1 MHDKAKTRLTIASFT
16 IKSIIPKEIQ
26 PSREAIFSL
35 LPRERAR
42 SPARDTATNR
52 VALSL
57 IGKPSSRDR
66 AGKVCDYFLSRLA
79 MNEILSTDRAP
90 AAIGPYSQGVRTGN
104 ILFLSGQ
111 LGLDPASGTLP
122 EGVKAQSEQA
132 FRNVAALLE
141 AAGMTFANVVKVT
154 IFITDLDYFSTV
166 NDAMIAAFDGLPYPA
181 RSCVVVADLPKHG
194 LVEVEAVAA
203 L

>member
-1 MHDKAKTRLTIASFT
+1 
-16 IKSIIPKEIQ
+16 
-26 PSREAIFSL
+26 
-35 LPRERAR
+35 
-42 SPARDTATNR
+42 
-52 VALSL
+52 
-57 IGKPSSRDR
+57 
-66 AGKVCDYFLSRLA
+66 

-104 ILFLSGQ
+104 LLFLSGQ

-141 AAGMTFANVVKVT
+141 ATGMSFANVVKVT
-154 IFITDLDYFSTV
+154 IFITDLDFFPTV
-166 NDAMIAAFDGLPYPA
+166 NEAMIAAFDGLPYPA

>member
-1 MHDKAKTRLTIASFT
+1 
-16 IKSIIPKEIQ
+16 
-26 PSREAIFSL
+26 
-35 LPRERAR
+35 
-42 SPARDTATNR
+42 
-52 VALSL
+52 
-57 IGKPSSRDR
+57 
-66 AGKVCDYFLSRLA
+66 

-104 ILFLSGQ
+104 LLFLSGQ

-141 AAGMTFANVVKVT
+141 AAGMSYENVVKVT
-154 IFITDLDYFSTV
+154 IFITDLNYFPTV
-166 NDAMIAAFDGLPYPA
+166 NEAMIAAFDGFPYPA

>member
-1 MHDKAKTRLTIASFT
+1 
-16 IKSIIPKEIQ
+16 
-26 PSREAIFSL
+26 
-35 LPRERAR
+35 
-42 SPARDTATNR
+42 
-52 VALSL
+52 
-57 IGKPSSRDR
+57 
-66 AGKVCDYFLSRLA
+66 

-104 ILFLSGQ
+104 LLFLSGQ
-111 LGLDPASGTLP
+111 LGLDPASGTLLGLDPASGTLP

-141 AAGMTFANVVKVT
+141 AAGMSFANVVKVT
-154 IFITDLDYFSTV
+154 IFITDLDFFPTV
-166 NDAMIAAFDGLPYPA
+166 NEAMIAAFDGLPYPA

>member
-1 MHDKAKTRLTIASFT
+1 
-16 IKSIIPKEIQ
+16 
-26 PSREAIFSL
+26 
-35 LPRERAR
+35 
-42 SPARDTATNR
+42 
-52 VALSL
+52 
-57 IGKPSSRDR
+57 
-66 AGKVCDYFLSRLA
+66 

-104 ILFLSGQ
+104 LLFLSGQ

-141 AAGMTFANVVKVT
+141 AAGMSFANVVKVT
-154 IFITDLDYFSTV
+154 DLDFFPTV
-166 NDAMIAAFDGLPYPA
+166 NEAMIAAFDGLPYPA

>member
-1 MHDKAKTRLTIASFT
+1 
-16 IKSIIPKEIQ
+16 
-26 PSREAIFSL
+26 
-35 LPRERAR
+35 
-42 SPARDTATNR
+42 
-52 VALSL
+52 
-57 IGKPSSRDR
+57 
-66 AGKVCDYFLSRLA
+66 

-111 LGLDPASGTLP
+111 LGLDPASGALP

-141 AAGMTFANVVKVT
+141 AAGMSFANVVKVT
-154 IFITDLDYFSTV
+154 IFITDLDYFPTV
-166 NDAMIAAFDGLPYPA
+166 NEAMIAAFDGLPYPA
-181 RSCVVVADLPKHG
+181 RSCVVGADLPKHG

>member
-1 MHDKAKTRLTIASFT
+1 
-16 IKSIIPKEIQ
+16 
-26 PSREAIFSL
+26 
-35 LPRERAR
+35 
-42 SPARDTATNR
+42 
-52 VALSL
+52 
-57 IGKPSSRDR
+57 
-66 AGKVCDYFLSRLA
+66 

-132 FRNVAALLE
+132 FAALLE